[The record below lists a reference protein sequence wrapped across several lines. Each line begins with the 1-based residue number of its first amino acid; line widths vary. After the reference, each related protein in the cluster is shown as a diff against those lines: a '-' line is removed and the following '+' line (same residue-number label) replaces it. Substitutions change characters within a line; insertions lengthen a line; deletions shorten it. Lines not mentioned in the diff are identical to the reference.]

1 MPDKYIKPA
10 VVVAGAL
17 MMLSGVYEMAGFWGL
32 LTAAGAAL
40 FLYGAL
46 S

>member
-10 VVVAGAL
+10 IVAAGAV

-32 LTAAGAAL
+32 LTPL
-40 FLYGAL
+40 VPPCFFTEH
-46 S
+46 

>member
-10 VVVAGAL
+10 IVAAGAL
-17 MMLSGVYEMAGFWGL
+17 MMLSGVYEMAGFWDL